1 MKARDPVWLV
11 AVKWL
16 LRLAFLVFS
25 VAPIYGAL
33 IIALTPAGNVLEPQL
48 YPRFWAVANF
58 VTSAKYIYPRVVI
71 TLLYA
76 VATVAGVLAIAVPAA
91 YVLARYRFRGKEVS
105 LFALLL
111 TQMTAGIII
120 LPPLYAIYSRL
131 RLLNSPY
138 GLVFVLMGA
147 NLALAVWVLYGFF
160 QTLPRELEE
169 AALIDGCSY
178 LGTLTQIVVP
188 VSGPSV
194 AVAAIFVFINS
205 YNEFVVPLFLLTDAK
220 LQTVTMTLYSLLTD
234 TTVRWNLLAGSSL
247 IAIIPPVLIFF
258 LFERYIVAGLTA
270 GAVKN

>member
-1 MKARDPVWLV
+1 MKARDPVWLS
-11 AVKWL
+11 ATKWL
-16 LRLAFLVFS
+16 LRIVFLVFAI
-25 VAPIYGAL
+25 APIYGAL
-33 IIALTPAGNVLEPQL
+33 IIALTPAGNVMEPQL
-48 YPRFWAVANF
+48 YPKFWAVMNF
-58 VTSAKYIYPRVVI
+58 VRSATYIYPRVVT
-71 TLLYA
+71 TLVYS
-76 VATVAGVLAIAVPAA
+76 VATVAGVLAIAVPAG
-91 YVLARYRFRGKEVS
+91 YVLARYRFRGKEAS

-120 LPPLYAIYSRL
+120 LPSLYAIYSRL

-169 AALIDGCSY
+169 AALIDGCSF
-178 LGTLTQIVVP
+178 LGTLVRIIIP

-205 YNEFVVPLFLLTDAK
+205 YNEFVIPLFLLTDAR

-234 TTVRWNLLAGSSL
+234 TTVRWELLAGSSL
-247 IAIIPPVLIFF
+247 IAIVPPVVVFF
-258 LFERYIVAGLTA
+258 LFERFIVVGLTA